1 MHTHP
6 EQEKSGFTFSGI
18 ILIRHIKHKLVRL
31 VNMKTIKE
39 FGAESKNKFLP

>member
-6 EQEKSGFTFSGI
+6 GPDKSGLIITGI
-18 ILIRHIKHKLVRL
+18 ILIRHIKNKSERL
-31 VNMKTIKE
+31 VEKKTIKE